1 MELESLIKSE
11 PPPRVVDA
19 MIAMRVPSFV
29 VFLASACFTGAPI
42 LFYGVSHEASAA
54 NCAVIGGILLMSSA
68 LRLWMPL
75 ATVGFSWFNM
85 ILGLWMFISPFV
97 FGYTAQTAYTV
108 ATMVFA
114 VVIIGMS
121 LASVYA
127 KRFPGTPL
135 ATAYEDRQGLEHQ
148 DYEFIGP
155 DRY

>member
-19 MIAMRVPSFV
+19 MIAMRAPSFV
-29 VFLASACFTGAPI
+29 VFLTSACFACTPI
-42 LFYGVSHEASAA
+42 LFYGVSDEPSAA
-54 NCAVIGGILLMSSA
+54 NCICIGSILLMSSA
-68 LRLWMPL
+68 LRLWYPL
-75 ATVGFSWFNM
+75 ETVGFSWLNV
-85 ILGLWMFISPFV
+85 ILALWMFISPFV
-97 FGYTAQTAYTV
+97 LGYTNQTAYTV

-127 KRFPGTPL
+127 KRYLGSPL

-155 DRY
+155 DRD